1 MCHKT
6 AFDFICDACQKGYLT
21 QVGVCE
27 HYYHKH
33 LNKHLYF
40 CKKCN
45 KGFHFKSKRS
55 NHKKAC
61 PKEDEEDKFLGELE
75 LDPELEVMF
84 RRRQPIEMDVPDE
97 VLEFAMREEE
107 ECRKVTEVI
116 RADVG
121 ESKEGEPEPG
131 PEVEP
136 VAECG
141 TGKQTV
147 TAEIPEP
154 VKQFQPLQADQG
166 EDNDDGEGDEEYQPE
181 PQEEEE
187 EDDDDDE
194 N

>member
-6 AFDFICDACQKGYLT
+6 AFDFICDTCQKGYLT
-21 QVGVCE
+21 QVGVRE
-27 HYYHKH
+27 YYYHEH

-45 KGFHFKSKRS
+45 KGFHFKSKCS

-61 PKEDEEDKFLGELE
+61 PKKDEEDKFPGELE
-75 LDPELEVMF
+75 LDPELEVTF
-84 RRRQPIEMDVPDE
+84 RRRQPIEMDVLDE

-116 RADVG
+116 TSDVG
-121 ESKEGEPEPG
+121 ASKEGEPEPG

-136 VAECG
+136 VTECG

-147 TAEIPEP
+147 AAEIPEP

-166 EDNDDGEGDEEYQPE
+166 EGDEEYQPE
-181 PQEEEE
+181 PEEEEEE
-187 EDDDDDE
+187 EDDDNDE